1 MHPIHAAFGRRFCFA
16 RFRSRTM
23 TPGYGRRVMNTMNCI
38 LQLLLLLAVVFYFGG
53 FIAQP
58 PMKFRLW
65 KWAAELVALVF
76 LIALVVVEVRTHPF
90 LALLGLLCMALI
102 SFAIL
107 EVRRR
112 FAHQSHRA
120 TATPFL
126 SLRTTGKTPADLA
139 DDHPFRE

>member
-1 MHPIHAAFGRRFCFA
+1 
-16 RFRSRTM
+16 
-23 TPGYGRRVMNTMNCI
+23 MNSLNCI
-38 LQLLLLLAVVFYFGG
+38 LQLLLFFAVAFYFGG

-65 KWAAELVALVF
+65 KWAAALVAVVF

-90 LALLGLLCMALI
+90 LALLGLLCMSLI

-107 EVRRR
+107 EARRR
-112 FAHQSHRA
+112 LAHQSHRA

-126 SLRTTGKTPADLA
+126 SLRTTGKTPTDVAA
-139 DDHPFRE
+139 DHPFAVRDDEDEA